1 MSELFDE
8 VDEEV
13 RRDQLKKLWDQ
24 YSIYIIAGAL
34 LIIAAVGGWRG
45 YQYLEAK
52 KAAEAGAAFDKAV
65 ELSEQNKHAEAEAAF
80 TDLAAKAPS
89 GYRML
94 ARLRAAAEAA
104 SPRSARRRR
113 NCMTTSPPIA
123 ASARESRISPGSARP
138 ACCWTPRA
146 IPTCLQRLEACHRA
160 RGDLSPYRA
169 RIAGAV
175 GLARQRHGGGA
186 EMAGHDC
193 QRWRDAA
200 EPALARRGAAGFA
213 AAGREELTAGNELS
227 EKSTMRRSQRLIA
240 AAVLIALSG
249 ALAGCSSGLT
259 NFDPSDLLDFLDTK
273 KKLPGERKPVFP
285 EGVPGLEQGV
295 PKELY
300 KGSAQEQQDQQ
311 NAAAAAAA
319 AAPRL
324 PRSRSRSTRE
334 IQGQGQA
341 AGHGQHRACA
351 EPAGRRAD
359 RRCAAEEEGST
370 AAAPPAPKPKKI
382 VRKRTTAPPPDQ
394 PAAQPAQ
401 PAPSAQP
408 PQQSPAPFPA
418 PLPSGSF
425 TR

>member
-1 MSELFDE
+1 VSELFNE

-13 RRDQLKKLWDQ
+13 RRERLKKLWDE

-94 ARLRAAAEAA
+94 ARLRAAAEVANRDPQAA
-104 SPRSARRRR
+104 AKLYDDIAADRSIGATERDLARVRAAGLLLE
-113 NCMTTSPPIA
+113 TTSYP
-123 ASARESRISPGSARP
+123 SM
-138 ACCWTPRA
+138 
-146 IPTCLQRLEACHRA
+146 LQRLEPTTRA
-160 RGDLSPYRA
+160 A
-169 RIAGAV
+169 RAV
-175 GLARQRHGGGA
+175 GLARQRYGGCA
-186 EMAGHDC
+186 AVAGSDC
-193 QRWRDAA
+193 QRRRDAA
-200 EPALARRGAAGFA
+200 KPALPCRGAARVA
-213 AAGREELTAGNELS
+213 SAGREKLTAGKKLS

-240 AAVLIALSG
+240 AAVVIALSG
-249 ALAGCSSGLT
+249 ALAGCTGSMSS
-259 NFDPSDLLDFLDTK
+259 FDPSDLLDFLDTK

-295 PKELY
+295 PKGLY
-300 KGSAQEQQDQQ
+300 KGSAQEQIDQQ

-319 AAPRL
+319 ASPPEEPKSKHLAK
-324 PRSRSRSTRE
+324 ST
-334 IQGQGQA
+334 GKGKQA
-341 AGHGQHRACA
+341 ATAA
-351 EPAGRRAD
+351 TAPAEEPAAAPD
-359 RRCAAEEEGST
+359 PNAAAEEEGST

-382 VRKRTTAPPPDQ
+382 VRRRTTAPPPDQ
-394 PAAQPAQ
+394 PPS
-401 PAPSAQP
+401 APSAQS
-408 PQQSPAPFPA
+408 PQQSAAPFPA
-418 PLPSGSF
+418 PLPSGTF